1 MGWVQCA
8 STASWAGLK
17 KEGGVRRKESGV
29 LQHNIQ
35 VTK

>member
-1 MGWVQCA
+1 MGRVECA
-8 STASWAGLK
+8 STASWACIK